1 MSSTYGSSPP
11 SAPSFSTLSTG
22 RQGSLQ
28 ESAASQEP
36 SPRSKHLSQPYNMQS
51 ISTES
56 LPALFGASSL
66 RRTNSS
72 VVTKTRA
79 SRGTS
84 PAPPANEHQ
93 VSTISLTSSPT
104 AASSQ
109 SRSKRTGTGTETG
122 TGTGTGT
129 ATGTATVATAI
140 IPGSTTPTRRP
151 PIHTIPENFE
161 LDGGH
166 NRRSSSWDIMDM
178 IAIDQLRQWMVCFC
192 VVNFDLE
199 KGQAIESV
207 YPPSDFTPEESKNI
221 CFSSFPDSNTF
232 DVGDIVFN
240 FRIRSTTA
248 GRAATGPTTDAGFL
262 YGYVFFRQ
270 KQDPSIRRGYFQKS
284 VVLLSQHPFIGFFSK
299 LVSVLGPAY
308 FEVGKPMLEAA
319 FHNMATWRPPVTDSL
334 MELPFMGTLYQV
346 QLAKPHQ
353 PQLLETAPFEIA
365 TFQPDTHI
373 LSSVPMNGGLY
384 KHFQD
389 LVPDLWLCWELMT
402 LAEPIM
408 LIGTSPEVCS
418 ESVASLVDLINPI
431 PYCGDYR
438 PYFTIQDTDFK
449 SFCNKSSPPSSI
461 VLGVTNPFF
470 AKTLEHWPHIIKIG
484 KPMNRRPNNRLM
496 NDGSVGKA
504 VRSPRHAKPSSLE
517 FVQGVVS
524 KRKGAIAKDT
534 NLLCMLAEATANRS
548 SPDYLLDNILRKHFA
563 TLTEKF
569 LVPLN
574 RYFATLVPNDISLS
588 STSQYPYIEP
598 FKQQT
603 FLKFLSKN
611 PPAITFK
618 TSTFKS
624 NSEACQSFYKDF
636 LKCGNF
642 ATWLRLRTIAAQN
655 ELRKR
660 YLEILSL
667 GDVVG
672 WVKGRNEVELVDL
685 LVRMR
690 EELGSSANKGDLLSL
705 GSKARTR
712 PGLSREGSHTSTDA
726 GPDSLLDYG
735 NGNSWSG
742 DLIASH
748 KHSVN
753 GRHSRSG
760 SQSGAASHS
769 GSGSGSNSDAEP
781 RTMTPPPD
789 VSQDSRPKPSPSTPV
804 PSNKQL
810 NPSSMN
816 GASGSIGSTTI
827 PSQRHP
833 ESGGQVSNTPSPS
846 SNSSRAATPSRS
858 SSSSSLNTGWNDNR
872 GRDTDVQGPKGARES
887 RESSP
892 ERQRRRYAPEASAIK
907 ATMKQKEQLR
917 DQIRLLIEALPVDL
931 RESLLANEAKKKSMT
946 MMSQGDNARD
956 RLYPTL

>member
-1 MSSTYGSSPP
+1 MRHP
-11 SAPSFSTLSTG
+11 
-22 RQGSLQ
+22 
-28 ESAASQEP
+28 
-36 SPRSKHLSQPYNMQS
+36 HLS
-51 ISTES
+51 
-56 LPALFGASSL
+56 
-66 RRTNSS
+66 NS
-72 VVTKTRA
+72 
-79 SRGTS
+79 
-84 PAPPANEHQ
+84 
-93 VSTISLTSSPT
+93 
-104 AASSQ
+104 
-109 SRSKRTGTGTETG
+109 
-122 TGTGTGT
+122 
-129 ATGTATVATAI
+129 
-140 IPGSTTPTRRP
+140 
-151 PIHTIPENFE
+151 
-161 LDGGH
+161 
-166 NRRSSSWDIMDM
+166 
-178 IAIDQLRQWMVCFC
+178 
-192 VVNFDLE
+192 
-199 KGQAIESV
+199 IESV
-207 YPPSDFTPEESKNI
+207 YPPSEFTPEESKNI

-232 DVGDIVFN
+232 DVGDTVFN

-284 VVLLSQHPFIGFFSK
+284 VVLLSQHPFIGLFSK

-319 FHNMATWRPPVTDSL
+319 FHNIATWRTPTTDSL
-334 MELPFMGTLYQV
+334 MELPFMGTVYQV

-389 LVPDLWLCWELMT
+389 LIPDLWLCWELMT

-449 SFCNKSSPPSSI
+449 SFCNKSLPPSSI

-470 AKTLEHWPHIIKIG
+470 VKTLEHWPHIVKIG
-484 KPMNRRPNNRLM
+484 KPMNRRPNNKLM
-496 NDGSVGKA
+496 NDGSVGKT
-504 VRSPRHAKPSSLE
+504 VGSPRLGKPSSLE

-524 KRKGAIAKDT
+524 KRKGVIAKDT
-534 NLLCMLAEATANRS
+534 NLLRMLAEATANRS
-548 SPDYLLDNILRKHFA
+548 SPEYLLDNILRNHFA

-588 STSQYPYIEP
+588 STSQFPHIAP

-611 PPAITFK
+611 PPAIAFK
-618 TSTFKS
+618 TSAFKS

-672 WVKGRNEVELVDL
+672 WVRGRNEVELVDL

-690 EELGSSANKGDLLSL
+690 EELGSSASKGDLFSL
-705 GSKARTR
+705 KPKKVRAR
-712 PGLSREGSHTSTDA
+712 PALSREDSYNSANRTGSDPSVDF
-726 GPDSLLDYG
+726 GG
-735 NGNSWSG
+735 SWSG
-742 DLIASH
+742 DLTDGLH
-748 KHSVN
+748 RYTN
-753 GRHSRSG
+753 GRQGSGSRSG
-760 SQSGAASHS
+760 SPS
-769 GSGSGSNSDAEP
+769 GSGSDAES
-781 RTMTPPPD
+781 RTTTPPPD
-789 VSQDSRPKPSPSTPV
+789 SMSNNRPKLSPSTPL
-804 PSNKQL
+804 PSNGYAGPKAIPTQGL
-810 NPSSMN
+810 SETNGLYSNASSF
-816 GASGSIGSTTI
+816 
-827 PSQRHP
+827 
-833 ESGGQVSNTPSPS
+833 S
-846 SNSSRAATPSRS
+846 SNSSRTATPSRS
-858 SSSSSLNTGWNDNR
+858 SSSSSLNVGWIEVR
-872 GRDTDVQGPKGARES
+872 SKEREREPQGQPQGNSRES
-887 RESSP
+887 REQSP
-892 ERQRRRYAPEASAIK
+892 ERQRRRYAPESSAIK

-931 RESLLANEAKKKSMT
+931 RESLLANEAKKKSLAVG
-946 MMSQGDNARD
+946 SQ
-956 RLYPTL
+956 

>member
-1 MSSTYGSSPP
+1 
-11 SAPSFSTLSTG
+11 
-22 RQGSLQ
+22 
-28 ESAASQEP
+28 
-36 SPRSKHLSQPYNMQS
+36 
-51 ISTES
+51 
-56 LPALFGASSL
+56 
-66 RRTNSS
+66 
-72 VVTKTRA
+72 
-79 SRGTS
+79 
-84 PAPPANEHQ
+84 
-93 VSTISLTSSPT
+93 
-104 AASSQ
+104 
-109 SRSKRTGTGTETG
+109 
-122 TGTGTGT
+122 
-129 ATGTATVATAI
+129 
-140 IPGSTTPTRRP
+140 
-151 PIHTIPENFE
+151 
-161 LDGGH
+161 
-166 NRRSSSWDIMDM
+166 
-178 IAIDQLRQWMVCFC
+178 
-192 VVNFDLE
+192 
-199 KGQAIESV
+199 IEAV
-207 YPPSDFTPEESKNI
+207 YPPSEFTPEESKNI

-232 DVGDIVFN
+232 DVGDTVFN
-240 FRIRSTTA
+240 FRIRSATA

-284 VVLLSQHPFIGFFSK
+284 VVLLSQHPFIGLFSK

-319 FHNMATWRPPVTDSL
+319 FHNMATWRAPTTDSI

-365 TFQPDTHI
+365 TFHPDTHI

-484 KPMNRRPNNRLM
+484 KPMNRRPNTKLM
-496 NDGSVGKA
+496 NDGSIGKA
-504 VRSPRHAKPSSLE
+504 GASPRLGKPGSLD

-548 SPDYLLDNILRKHFA
+548 SPEYLLDNILRKHFA

-574 RYFATLVPNDISLS
+574 RYFATLVPSDISLS
-588 STSQYPYIEP
+588 SSSQFPHIAP

-611 PPAITFK
+611 PPAISFK

-655 ELRKR
+655 ELRRR

-690 EELGSSANKGDLLSL
+690 EELGNPANDKADLLNLNPSRTKK
-705 GSKARTR
+705 SSRTR
-712 PGLSREGSHTSTDA
+712 SDLSREGSYSPYSPQNSESEI
-726 GPDSLLDYG
+726 GNSDSG
-735 NGNSWSG
+735 NGGAWSD
-742 DLIASH
+742 DLISQYDRY
-748 KHSVN
+748 SY
-753 GRHSRSG
+753 GRQQQRNDRNDSG
-760 SQSGAASHS
+760 SSSSS
-769 GSGSGSNSDAEP
+769 GSE
-781 RTMTPPPD
+781 TE
-789 VSQDSRPKPSPSTPV
+789 STIT
-804 PSNKQL
+804 
-810 NPSSMN
+810 PSSKITSSSAIN
-816 GASGSIGSTTI
+816 GSQNSLSAPTSNGGITSGSIGPKAI
-827 PSQRHP
+827 PSSRRRVDNG
-833 ESGGQVSNTPSPS
+833 SLGQGQYSNASSFSSSSSP
-846 SNSSRAATPSRS
+846 RTTPSRS
-858 SSSSSLNTGWNDNR
+858 SSSSSLNFDNR
-872 GRDTDVQGPKGARES
+872 EREREVQGFNNNNGNNSSNNTLGNSNGSSSSTLKQDS

-892 ERQRRRYAPEASAIK
+892 ERDYKRYAPEASAIK
-907 ATMKQKEQLR
+907 ATTKQKEQLR

-931 RESLLANEAKKKSMT
+931 RESLLANEAKKRPMT
-946 MMSQGDNARD
+946 TMSIEG
-956 RLYPTL
+956 Y

>member
-1 MSSTYGSSPP
+1 MQESHRPSESQAMSSD
-11 SAPSFSTLSTG
+11 
-22 RQGSLQ
+22 R
-28 ESAASQEP
+28 
-36 SPRSKHLSQPYNMQS
+36 
-51 ISTES
+51 
-56 LPALFGASSL
+56 
-66 RRTNSS
+66 
-72 VVTKTRA
+72 
-79 SRGTS
+79 
-84 PAPPANEHQ
+84 
-93 VSTISLTSSPT
+93 LTSGHLWGPT
-104 AASSQ
+104 
-109 SRSKRTGTGTETG
+109 TEQYNND
-122 TGTGTGT
+122 
-129 ATGTATVATAI
+129 
-140 IPGSTTPTRRP
+140 TTT
-151 PIHTIPENFE
+151 
-161 LDGGH
+161 
-166 NRRSSSWDIMDM
+166 
-178 IAIDQLRQWMVCFC
+178 
-192 VVNFDLE
+192 
-199 KGQAIESV
+199 IESV

-504 VRSPRHAKPSSLE
+504 
-517 FVQGVVS
+517 GVVS